1 MGAWRKYETSELT
14 AAWGGSVPWL
24 LFWEADPYLLWQ
36 CTVESRPVEPL
47 PAALQGSGFPDGTWD
62 PWKEKGT
69 AKITGFQD
77 CFGLRHW
84 FKMRKAHCESRFPC
98 EAGDKPGGLSLDPGS
113 ILDALVLISLRNQ
126 TSGLSFIGSWLKCQ
140 LNLLSHCVSSLT
152 VIALI
157 WKRWV
162 PQISTGVIRAELE
175 DSEDPK
181 SSQVPPCPM
190 LL

>member
-1 MGAWRKYETSELT
+1 MRYRPVGAWKKYETSELIAT
-14 AAWGGSVPWL
+14 WGGSVPWL

-47 PAALQGSGFPDGTWD
+47 PAALQDSGFPDGTWD

-84 FKMRKAHCESRFPC
+84 FKMRRAHCESPFPC

-126 TSGLSFIGSWLKCQ
+126 TWGLSFIGSWTEVPVE
-140 LNLLSHCVSSLT
+140 SAISLCFFLDSYS
-152 VIALI
+152 ID
-157 WKRWV
+157 
-162 PQISTGVIRAELE
+162 LE
-175 DSEDPK
+175 KAGSPN
-181 SSQVPPCPM
+181 
-190 LL
+190 